1 MSCRLSHGLLS
12 RAAAAGFCVLLSLS
26 LTAPCAQADTAS
38 ASDAASSAQG
48 DAAAAPD
55 AAPSDPADAASPSDA
70 TPAAQVDA
78 TSELAAGIPAPALDS
93 PIMQG
98 LCDFF
103 TNLEGRVDAHGQ
115 AVIAEKDLEHARRSD
130 AVSEKLRMDAMNSK
144 GDTYQKT
151 MAAAE
156 QLVDGTATVDD
167 LGEAGE
173 STEAPASDEDSA
185 AAVDEPSAP
194 SEKSPAKKS
203 QPKKRKNTL
212 RFGGEYVAFE
222 QGSPADETAPA
233 AIAAAWVSDGDVTD
247 DENTYFIGHNP
258 GVFSGVMDLE
268 LGDEITVW
276 DGAGRKRNYYVF
288 DVLTLPNQSNYFR
301 YEGRIAPSGE
311 TITLQTCCADN
322 LHVRC
327 VMAR

>member
-1 MSCRLSHGLLS
+1 MSCQLSRRLLP

-26 LTAPCAQADTAS
+26 LAAAPAPAQADTAPET
-38 ASDAASSAQG
+38 DAAPSAQAAAQDATAP
-48 DAAAAPD
+48 DAAAAQDATAPDATSQTETTTVPD
-55 AAPSDPADAASPSDA
+55 AAPS
-70 TPAAQVDA
+70 
-78 TSELAAGIPAPALDS
+78 APALES

-103 TNLEGRVDAHGQ
+103 TGLEGRVDAHGQ
-115 AVIAEKDLEHARRSD
+115 AIIAEKDLEHARRND

-144 GDTYQKT
+144 GDAYQKT
-151 MAAAE
+151 LAAAE
-156 QLVDGTATVDD
+156 QIVDGTATVDD
-167 LGEAGE
+167 LTEAEG
-173 STEAPASDEDSA
+173 STESPETGEGSA
-185 AAVDEPSAP
+185 ATEES
-194 SEKSPAKKS
+194 SKSSQKRTTSSS

-212 RFGGEYVAFE
+212 HFGGEYIAFE
-222 QGSPADETAPA
+222 QGSPSDKTAPA
-233 AIAAAWVSDGDVTD
+233 SVAAAWVSDGDVTD

-268 LGDEITVW
+268 LGDKITVW

-288 DVLTLPNQSNYFR
+288 DVLTLPNKSNYFR